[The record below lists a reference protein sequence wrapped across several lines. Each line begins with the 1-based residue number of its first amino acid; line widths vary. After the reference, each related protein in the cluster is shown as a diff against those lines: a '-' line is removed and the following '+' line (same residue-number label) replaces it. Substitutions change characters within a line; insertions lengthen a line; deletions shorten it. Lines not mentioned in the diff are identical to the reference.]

1 MTEGQPTMNAP
12 VLVMSTSALL
22 GLLLGLVLLRRC
34 RPYTV
39 GRVATLFALVEWLCC
54 SIGVVALGVVWHPN
68 YHFNVRPLL
77 FVIGGSAMLIWVL
90 VGWPELRGLLR
101 GSERDRVS

>member
-1 MTEGQPTMNAP
+1 MNAP

-22 GLLLGLVLLRRC
+22 GLLLGLVLLKRC

-39 GRVATLFALVEWLCC
+39 GRVATLFALIEWLCC
-54 SIGVVALGVVWHPN
+54 SVGVVALGVVWHPN

-77 FVIGGSAMLIWVL
+77 FVIGGSALLIWVL